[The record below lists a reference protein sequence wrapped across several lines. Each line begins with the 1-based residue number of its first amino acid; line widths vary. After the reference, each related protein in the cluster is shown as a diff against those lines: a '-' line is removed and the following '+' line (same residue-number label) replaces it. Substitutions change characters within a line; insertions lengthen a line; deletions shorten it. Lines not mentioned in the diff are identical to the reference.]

1 VTFVACHFANQTY
14 DLDRL
19 GKLLDKYPNLYADV
33 SQRESYLAAV
43 PRYAKRFMEKYADRL
58 VWGTDQGYSL
68 PMYRNSFRIWQT
80 LDEHFY
86 AWDVQNTRFALS
98 GVGLSDLTLKKLYRD
113 NQLRILKK

>member
-1 VTFVACHFANQTY
+1 
-14 DLDRL
+14 
-19 GKLLDKYPNLYADV
+19 
-33 SQRESYLAAV
+33 
-43 PRYAKRFMEKYADRL
+43 MEKYADRL

-98 GVGLSDLTLKKLYRD
+98 GVGLSDTTLKKLYRD